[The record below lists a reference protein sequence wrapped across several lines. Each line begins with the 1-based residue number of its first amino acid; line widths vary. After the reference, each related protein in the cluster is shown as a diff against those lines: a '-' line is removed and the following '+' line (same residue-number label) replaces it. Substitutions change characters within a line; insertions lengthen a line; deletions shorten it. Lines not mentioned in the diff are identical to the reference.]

1 MNFKEEIKL
10 TFSYD
15 IIVYLEI
22 INRKNNQIN
31 KGIGKIIVYRVNT

>member
-1 MNFKEEIKL
+1 MNFKEKIKFS
-10 TFSYD
+10 FSYD

-31 KGIGKIIVYRVNT
+31 KGIGKIIV